1 MNKKDVK
8 LLLKALRPLD
18 MILVEWV
25 DAEKDCGD
33 GWVDIGSAAPHEQV
47 FVTAKTVGFF
57 VAQSKT
63 LLRLTSDYD
72 PSNNK
77 IYGYNDIQ
85 VANVKAVYS
94 LHLPAVEG
102 VYD

>member
-1 MNKKDVK
+1 MNKKEVK
-8 LLLKALRPLD
+8 QFLKDLQPLD
-18 MILVEWV
+18 MVLVNWV
-25 DAEKDCGD
+25 DAEKDNGD

-47 FVTAKTVGFF
+47 FVTAQTVGFF

-72 PSNNK
+72 PGNNK

-85 VANVKAVYS
+85 VANVQGIYKL
-94 LHLPAVEG
+94 LHYVT
-102 VYD
+102 